1 MNILISTVGRRN
13 YIVEY
18 FKAVLKDDGKVITT
32 NSIADSAGMYA
43 ADSSYISPPIVSSLY
58 IPFLLDICKKEKI
71 SAILPLFDM
80 DLSAIAF
87 NKNKFIEAG
96 VFPIVSDYSAIETCF
111 DKFKYPELLK
121 TINILTPKTFTSLDE
136 ALEEIEIENIKF
148 PLVLKPRWG
157 TGSVS
162 TSVVNDKQDLIYQY
176 NKLSLGL
183 SETFLESPVPEGY
196 INQMIIQEFIT
207 GDEYGMDIINDLSG
221 NYIQTFVKKKLGMR
235 SGETDG
241 AITIKNKD
249 YELIGYKIANML
261 KHIAILDVDF
271 ILTPESE
278 VYIIDMNPRFGGGY
292 PFTHQAGVNLPAA
305 IIDWLSNKISSQDYF
320 IMEPDILSVKGIS
333 LLSKNWK

>member
-18 FKAVLKDDGKVITT
+18 FKAALKGEGKIITT

-43 ADSSYISPPIVSSLY
+43 ADYSYISPPIISEQY
-58 IPFLLDICKKEKI
+58 IPFLLDICEKENI

-96 VFPIVSDYSAIETCF
+96 VFPIVSDYSVIESCF

-121 TINILTPKTFTSLDE
+121 SINVLTPRTFASLE
-136 ALEEIEIENIKF
+136 LASKELEISHILF

-162 TSVVNDKQDLIYQY
+162 TSIVYDKEDLIYQF
-176 NKLSLGL
+176 NKLSIGL
-183 SETFLESPVPEGY
+183 TKTFLESPVPEGY
-196 INQMIIQEFIT
+196 SNQMIIQEFIT
-207 GDEYGMDIINDLSG
+207 GDEYGMDIINDLNG
-221 NYIQTFVKKKLGMR
+221 NYVQTFVKKKLGMR

-241 AITIKNKD
+241 AITLKND
-249 YELIGYKIANML
+249 DFELVGFKIANML

-271 ILTPESE
+271 IVTPESN

-292 PFTHQAGVNLPAA
+292 PFTHQAGVNIPAA
-305 IIDWLSNKISSQDYF
+305 IISWLLGNIPEDVLK
-320 IMEPDILSVKGIS
+320 MTPNILSVKGIS
-333 LLSKNWK
+333 LFTKL

>member
-18 FKAVLKDDGKVITT
+18 FKAALDGNGKVITT

-43 ADSSYISPPIVSSLY
+43 ADVSYISPPIISPAY
-58 IPFLLDICKKEKI
+58 IPFLLDICKKENI

-87 NKNKFIEAG
+87 NKSKFVEAG
-96 VFPIVSDYSAIETCF
+96 VFPIISDYSVIEACF

-121 TINILTPKTFTSLDE
+121 TIDILTPKTYTSVGE
-136 ALEEIEIENIKF
+136 VLEILENGKIKF

-162 TSVVNDKQDLIYQY
+162 TSVVYDREDLIYQY
-176 NKLSLGL
+176 KKLSFGL
-183 SETFLESPVPEGY
+183 SETFLECPVPEGY
-196 INQMIIQEFIT
+196 INQMIIQEFIK
-207 GDEYGMDIINDLSG
+207 GDEYGMDIINDLRG

-241 AITIKNKD
+241 AITLKND
-249 YELIGYKIANML
+249 DFEIIGYKIANML

-292 PFTHQAGVNLPAA
+292 PFTHQAGVNLPKA
-305 IIDWLSNKISSQDYF
+305 IVAWLTGEKPSNTFEMTPNI
-320 IMEPDILSVKGIS
+320 ISVKGIS
-333 LLSKNWK
+333 LLSRS